1 MTRLAL
7 GTTAAA
13 AAVFFL
19 TAAPTPSQTLRHDV
33 MVGPELLIFQ
43 DDFSSEASVAGRASG
58 GLSWR
63 SRLGKMQELILEPRV
78 GLRVLDFADRTSSEL
93 VLDAA
98 AVFASSSTNRR
109 LRWQVELSPK
119 LRAVSNPPDLPAY
132 LDPGRAELST
142 GGSIMASVAP
152 GWLLEAR
159 GTGGVVRY
167 TPDQWQVLDRS
178 GYQGSLALHRALG
191 PGRARLTV
199 AAGGEAYANRGVA
212 ERDDTNWSL
221 QAQWVTGEPIF
232 VQLDAGFAWNG
243 SSRDGFD
250 YRSGRA
256 AVLISAPLGRGSAQ
270 LYSAVASKTYTNPG
284 PPGARIAPSDRD
296 TGSFV
301 IAQVTQ
307 PLGDATH
314 LHLRGEWSRSESG
327 FRDLYF
333 QRFGFSALLSFRS
346 RGSTGR

>member
-7 GTTAAA
+7 KTAAGA
-13 AAVFFL
+13 TAVFFL
-19 TAAPTPSQTLRHDV
+19 TAAPSHAQTVRHDL

-43 DDFSSEASVAGRASG
+43 DDFSSETSVAGRASG

-63 SRLGKMQELILEPRV
+63 SRLGRQQLIFEPRV
-78 GLRVLDFADRTSSEL
+78 GLRVLEFADRTSSEL

-98 AVFASSSTNRR
+98 AILTSSSPNRSV
-109 LRWQVELSPK
+109 RWHLEVAPK

-132 LDPGRAELST
+132 LDPGRAEVWT
-142 GGSIMASVAP
+142 GGSVTTPLAP
-152 GWLLEAR
+152 GWEIEAR
-159 GTGGVVRY
+159 GYGGLVRY
-167 TPDQWQVLDRS
+167 SPEPWQVLDRN
-178 GYQGSLALHRALG
+178 GYRGSLALLHALG
-191 PGRARLTV
+191 PGQARLTF
-199 AAGGEAYANRGVA
+199 AGGGESYAKQGVV

-232 VQLDAGFAWNG
+232 IQLDAGFAWNG

-307 PLGDATH
+307 PLGASTH

-333 QRFGFSALLSFRS
+333 QRFGFSALLSLRS
-346 RGSTGR
+346 GSGGR

>member
-1 MTRLAL
+1 MTRPLL
-7 GTTAAA
+7 TISAAT

-19 TAAPTPSQTLRHDV
+19 TAAPSHSQTVRHDV

-43 DDFSSEASVAGRASG
+43 DDFSSEASIAGRASA

-63 SRLGKMQELILEPRV
+63 SRLGRQQELIFEPRA

-98 AVFASSSTNRR
+98 AILASSSPDRGV
-109 LRWQVELSPK
+109 RWQVEVAPK

-132 LDPGRAELST
+132 LDPGRAELWT
-142 GGSIMASVAP
+142 GGSVTASIAP
-152 GWLLEAR
+152 GWEIEAR
-159 GTGGVVRY
+159 GSGGLVRY
-167 TPDQWQVLDRS
+167 TPDPWQVLDRN
-178 GYQGSLALHRALG
+178 GYQGSVALLHALG
-191 PGRARLTV
+191 PGLARLTL
-199 AAGGEAYANRGVA
+199 AGGGEAYADRAVA

-232 VQLDAGFAWNG
+232 IQLDAGFAWNG

-284 PPGARIAPSDRD
+284 PPGARVAPSDRD

-301 IAQVTQ
+301 IAQVIQ
-307 PLGDATH
+307 PLGASTN

-346 RGSTGR
+346 GGAVRD